1 MTTPQA
7 GRARGYAYAL
17 GAYTTWGL
25 IPAYFKAVAPT
36 TALELLAHRVLW
48 AFLLLLA
55 VGVRQ
60 DRLAHLRRAVLDR
73 ATLARLSLSTLLI
86 AVNWLIYI
94 WAVFG
99 GRIVEASLGYFL
111 TPLVNVLLGVVV
123 LEERLERPVAIA
135 TAIAAAGVVWLGLLS
150 GRPPWIAIS
159 LALSFGSYALVRKLA
174 HGVGAVVGLTVE
186 TALLTPL
193 ALGYLLVAQ
202 AHGTL
207 AFGHG
212 PTTRDVL
219 LLLAGPITAIP
230 LLLFAGAVR
239 RLPLTSLG
247 VLQYISPSVQFL
259 LAVLAYGEP
268 FTAPQAA
275 AFSLIWLAL
284 VLFAAHSLRRRIP
297 EPVMER

>member
-1 MTTPQA
+1 MTTPQTS
-7 GRARGYAYAL
+7 RTRGYAYAL
-17 GAYTTWGL
+17 GAYTAWGL

-36 TALELLAHRVLW
+36 PALELLAHRVLW
-48 AFLLLLA
+48 SFLLLLA
-55 VGVRQ
+55 VGVWQ
-60 DRLAHLRRAVLDR
+60 DRLQALRRAAFDR
-73 ATLARLSLSTLLI
+73 AVLARLALSTLLI

-123 LEERLERPVAIA
+123 LKERLERPVAIA
-135 TAIAAAGVVWLGLLS
+135 IAIAAAGVVWLALLG
-150 GRPPWIAIS
+150 GRPPWISIG
-159 LALSFGSYALVRKLA
+159 LALSFGSYGLVRKLA
-174 HGVGAVVGLTVE
+174 HGVGAVAGLTVE

-193 ALGYLLVAQ
+193 AIGYLFLAR

-207 AFGHG
+207 VFGHG
-212 PTTRDVL
+212 PATLDVL

-230 LLLFAGAVR
+230 LLMFAGAVR

-284 VLFAAHSLRRRIP
+284 ALFAVHSLRRRVP
-297 EPVMER
+297 EPVMEP